1 MFNKKSMVLVC
12 GGAPSMAPNTPASPG
27 AGGGVGES
35 SGGNNNDGG
44 GVSVPKASG
53 LFSER
58 PRPLI
63 GGGPRAGPLRA
74 LIGPWEGSQ
83 RALIGCD
90 AEGEGEQPKWR
101 PASLPLPEGEL
112 DGCEEAE
119 EEEAATV
126 PSSTPSPDKEMA
138 EEEGEKGKGGPPL
151 FPDHLRK
158 TTLEVVGRYLR
169 EAADEAGSKGTGPKF
184 SFQGL
189 LGRFGSSP
197 NEAEVARALETLRRV
212 GESLREKHLL
222 AFQGMLRKLE
232 IKKEEDLASVAE
244 VTTEVF
250 RDGIINWGRIV
261 TLISFGAFVAKHLK
275 SINQENA
282 INTLIEIITDV
293 LVTDKREWLL
303 KHNAWQRARLG
314 SATLRIHLE
323 AVTLVFLNFQVQAV
337 FVRHGFLGSERGKQQ
352 HNCV

>member
-12 GGAPSMAPNTPASPG
+12 GGAPSMAPNAAASPG

-35 SGGNNNDGG
+35 SSSGGGGNNNGG
-44 GVSVPKASG
+44 EESAKAF
-53 LFSER
+53 FSEGR
-58 PRPLI
+58 RPLI
-63 GGGPRAGPLRA
+63 GGGPLSALIGPCQGAPRA
-74 LIGPWEGSQ
+74 LIGSP
-83 RALIGCD
+83 

-112 DGCEEAE
+112 DGCEEDE
-119 EEEAATV
+119 DQDEAV
-126 PSSTPSPDKEMA
+126 PSSTPSPDKEMP
-138 EEEGEKGKGGPPL
+138 EEKEGKAGPPL
-151 FPDHLRK
+151 CPDHLRK

-169 EAADEAGSKGTGPKF
+169 EAGSEGSAGPKF
-184 SFQGL
+184 SLQGL

-197 NEAEVARALETLRRV
+197 DEAEVARALETLRRV

-232 IKKEEDLASVAE
+232 IKKEEDLTSVSE
-244 VTTEVF
+244 VATEVF

-293 LVTDKREWLL
+293 LVTDKRDWLL
-303 KHNAWQRARLG
+303 KHNAWEGFVQFFHVEDIEGGIRN
-314 SATLRIHLE
+314 
-323 AVTLVFLNFQVQAV
+323 VLVAFASVAGIGAGLAYMI
-337 FVRHGFLGSERGKQQ
+337 R
-352 HNCV
+352 